1 MNKIIGVIYHMG
13 LVLMPSYRQY
23 CWQKAMC
30 RDRFLAILSFLH
42 FGDGDETYTYDLK
55 LETMR
60 KPRETWEIPK
70 ETGKTIGEIKDV
82 T

>member
-60 KPRETWEIPK
+60 NIKGNMGNTQRNWENYR
-70 ETGKTIGEIKDV
+70 
-82 T
+82 